1 VKKLSEKLQEL
12 LLRFLNGERQFSG
25 DCETVKE
32 LILLLKALGREV
44 RIEKKEKGLCY
55 VIVEYYRAS

>member
-1 VKKLSEKLQEL
+1 
-12 LLRFLNGERQFSG
+12 LNGERQFSG
-25 DCETVKE
+25 DCETLKE